1 MGYSNKEAVYPR
13 IFPFL
18 FVYLEFS
25 DYSLGSSEYKSL
37 DR

>member
-1 MGYSNKEAVYPR
+1 MGCSNEEAVHPR

-18 FVYLEFS
+18 FVYLKFS